1 MSVFLGHSL
10 DDGYELD
17 FDSTAYI
24 RRSRGDVS
32 LGVSQMVS
40 LTGTGLAK
48 RGKVGGG
55 EASSRQQTGD
65 YDAMDHGVTTYD
77 NTYSA

>member
-1 MSVFLGHSL
+1 VSVFLGHSL

-48 RGKVGGG
+48 RGK
-55 EASSRQQTGD
+55 ASSRQQTGD
-65 YDAMDHGVTTYD
+65 SDAMGHGVT
-77 NTYSA
+77 AI